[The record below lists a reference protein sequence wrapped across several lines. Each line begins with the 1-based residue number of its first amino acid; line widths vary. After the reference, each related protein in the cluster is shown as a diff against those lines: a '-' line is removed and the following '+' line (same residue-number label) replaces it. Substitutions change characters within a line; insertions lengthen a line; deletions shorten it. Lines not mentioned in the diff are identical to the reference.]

1 MRELFILIAHLLV
14 TLAKLGTRGGLGA
27 VAAESLAVKH
37 QLLIMKRAQRRA
49 PNLTSWD
56 RLVLGVCALLVSPK
70 RLSKMAV
77 ILKPS
82 TLLCFHHALV
92 KRKYRLLY
100 SPRKRRRPGPKGPSK
115 ELIGVVIE
123 MKRRNP
129 RFGCRKIA
137 EQISRAFAVE
147 INKDI
152 VRRILIQHYRPV
164 PGGDGPSW
172 LTVIGHAKDSLWSV
186 DFFRCESILLKS
198 YWVMVVMDVF
208 TRRIIGF
215 GVGLANLDGTVICRM
230 FNRAIA
236 KQTPPR
242 CLSSDHDP
250 LFRFHRWLA
259 NLRVLEVDELKAIP
273 CTPRS
278 HAFVERLI
286 GTVRREYLDRTLFW
300 NQSDLERSSRIARPI
315 TTSIGVTAGWPELR
329 RLNGAACLHRQ
340 WQNLS
345 HIPGGNIAKAYF
357 RPQLPPELE
366 FDTDRRRSR
375 RSLS

>member
-14 TLAKLGTRGGLGA
+14 TLAKLGGRGGLGA
-27 VAAESLAVKH
+27 VVAESLAVKH

-56 RLVLGVCALLVSPK
+56 RLVLGVCALFVSPK

-92 KRKYRLLY
+92 KRKYLLLY
-100 SPRKRRRPGPKGPSK
+100 SPRKCRRPGPKGPSK

-147 INKDI
+147 INKDV

-198 YWVMVVMDVF
+198 YWIMVVMDVF

-215 GVGLANLDGTVICRM
+215 GVAVANLDGTVICRM

-236 KQTPPR
+236 KQKPPR
-242 CLSSDHDP
+242 YLSSDHDP

-259 NLRVLEVDELKAIP
+259 NLRVLEVDEIKAIP

-300 NQSDLERSSRIARPI
+300 NQSDLERKLENYKAYYNQHRCHSGLAGATPAQRS
-315 TTSIGVTAGWPELR
+315 GVP
-329 RLNGAACLHRQ
+329 
-340 WQNLS
+340 
-345 HIPGGNIAKAYF
+345 PPPIAK
-357 RPQLPPELE
+357 LE
-366 FDTDRRRSR
+366 SYSWRQHCKGLFQTPTAA
-375 RSLS
+375 

>member
-14 TLAKLGTRGGLGA
+14 TLAKLGTRGGLRA

-49 PNLTSWD
+49 PSLTSWD

-82 TLLCFHHALV
+82 TLLRFHSVLV
-92 KRKYRLLY
+92 RRKYRLLY
-100 SPRKRRRPGPKGPSK
+100 GPRKRRRPGPKGPSK
-115 ELIGVVIE
+115 ELIGAVIE

-152 VRRILIQHYRPV
+152 VRRILIQHHRPM
-164 PGGDGPSW
+164 PGDGPSW
-172 LTVIGHAKDSLWSV
+172 LTVIGHTKDSLWSV

-215 GVGLANLDGTVICRM
+215 GVAVAKLDGPVICRM

-259 NLRVLEVDELKAIP
+259 NLRVLEVDEIKAIP

-300 NQSDLERSSRIARPI
+300 NQSDLERKL
-315 TTSIGVTAGWPELR
+315 E
-329 RLNGAACLHRQ
+329 NY
-340 WQNLS
+340 
-345 HIPGGNIAKAYF
+345 KAYYNQH
-357 RPQLPPELE
+357 RCHSGLAGATPAERSGMPPPPMAKLE
-366 FDTDRRRSR
+366 SYSWRRHCNG
-375 RSLS
+375 LFQTPTAA

>member
-1 MRELFILIAHLLV
+1 MGEVFTLIAHLLM
-14 TLAKLGTRGGLGA
+14 TLAKLAMPGGLGA

-37 QLLIMKRAQRRA
+37 QLLIMKRARRRA
-49 PNLTSWD
+49 PKLTSWD
-56 RLVLGVCALLVSPK
+56 RLVLGVCTLFVSPK

-77 ILKPS
+77 ILKAS

-92 KRKYRLLY
+92 KRKYHLLY

-115 ELIGVVIE
+115 GLIDAVIE

-137 EQISRAFAVE
+137 EQVSRAFAVE

-186 DFFRCESILLKS
+186 DFLRCESILLKS
-198 YWVMVVMDVF
+198 YWIMVVMDVF

-215 GVGLANLDGTVICRM
+215 GVAPATLDGPVICRM

-236 KQTPPR
+236 KQTPPKY
-242 CLSSDHDP
+242 LSSDNDP
-250 LFRFHRWLA
+250 LFRFYRWRA
-259 NLRVLEVDELKAIP
+259 NLRILEVDEIKTIP
-273 CTPRS
+273 CTPLS
-278 HAFVERLI
+278 HPFVGRLI

-300 NQSDLERSSRIARPI
+300 NRGDLERKLDNYQAYYNQHRCHTGLAGATPAERS
-315 TTSIGVTAGWPELR
+315 GVPAQP
-329 RLNGAACLHRQ
+329 
-340 WQNLS
+340 
-345 HIPGGNIAKAYF
+345 IAK
-357 RPQLPPELE
+357 LE
-366 FDTDRRRSR
+366 SYTWRQHCHGLFQTPTPA
-375 RSLS
+375 

>member
-49 PNLTSWD
+49 PKLTSWD

-137 EQISRAFAVE
+137 EQISKAFAVE

-186 DFFRCESILLKS
+186 DFFRSDGRLHPPHHRLWHRGGESRRYRHLP
-198 YWVMVVMDVF
+198 DVQSRDREED
-208 TRRIIGF
+208 TAA
-215 GVGLANLDGTVICRM
+215 V
-230 FNRAIA
+230 
-236 KQTPPR
+236 
-242 CLSSDHDP
+242 P
-250 LFRFHRWLA
+250 LFRS
-259 NLRVLEVDELKAIP
+259 
-273 CTPRS
+273 RS
-278 HAFVERLI
+278 IV
-286 GTVRREYLDRTLFW
+286 
-300 NQSDLERSSRIARPI
+300 
-315 TTSIGVTAGWPELR
+315 
-329 RLNGAACLHRQ
+329 
-340 WQNLS
+340 
-345 HIPGGNIAKAYF
+345 
-357 RPQLPPELE
+357 
-366 FDTDRRRSR
+366 
-375 RSLS
+375 SLSSVARESSCA

>member
-14 TLAKLGTRGGLGA
+14 TLAKLGARGGLGA

-49 PNLTSWD
+49 PKLTSWD

-115 ELIGVVIE
+115 KLIGAVIE

-137 EQISRAFAVE
+137 EQISRVFAIE
-147 INKDI
+147 INKDV
-152 VRRILIQHYRPV
+152 VRRILLQRYRPV

-172 LTVIGHAKDSLWSV
+172 LTVIGHAKDSLWS
-186 DFFRCESILLKS
+186 ILLKS
-198 YWVMVVMDVF
+198 YWIMIVMDVF
-208 TRRIIGF
+208 TRRI
-215 GVGLANLDGTVICRM
+215 
-230 FNRAIA
+230 
-236 KQTPPR
+236 
-242 CLSSDHDP
+242 
-250 LFRFHRWLA
+250 
-259 NLRVLEVDELKAIP
+259 
-273 CTPRS
+273 
-278 HAFVERLI
+278 
-286 GTVRREYLDRTLFW
+286 
-300 NQSDLERSSRIARPI
+300 
-315 TTSIGVTAGWPELR
+315 
-329 RLNGAACLHRQ
+329 
-340 WQNLS
+340 
-345 HIPGGNIAKAYF
+345 
-357 RPQLPPELE
+357 
-366 FDTDRRRSR
+366 
-375 RSLS
+375 

>member
-1 MRELFILIAHLLV
+1 MREPFILIAHLLV

-56 RLVLGVCALLVSPK
+56 RLVLGGCALFVSPK

-123 MKRRNP
+123 MKRQNP

-137 EQISRAFAVE
+137 EQISRAFPVE

-186 DFFRCESILLKS
+186 DFFRCESMLLKS
-198 YWVMVVMDVF
+198 YWIMVVMDVF

-215 GVGLANLDGTVICRM
+215 SVAAADLDSPIICRM
-230 FNRAIA
+230 FNCAIA
-236 KQTPPR
+236 KRTPPKY
-242 CLSSDHDP
+242 LSSDNDP
-250 LFRFHRWLA
+250 LFGFHRWRA
-259 NLRVLEVDELKAIP
+259 NLRILEVDEIKTIP
-273 CTPRS
+273 FVPSS
-278 HAFVERLI
+278 HPFVERLI

-300 NQSDLERSSRIARPI
+300 NRGDLERKLDNYQAYYNQHRCH
-315 TTSIGVTAGWPELR
+315 TGLAGATPAERSGLP
-329 RLNGAACLHRQ
+329 AQ
-340 WQNLS
+340 
-345 HIPGGNIAKAYF
+345 PIAK
-357 RPQLPPELE
+357 LE
-366 FDTDRRRSR
+366 SYTWWQHCNGLFQTPTAA
-375 RSLS
+375 

>member
-14 TLAKLGTRGGLGA
+14 TLAKLARPGGLGA

-56 RLVLGVCALLVSPK
+56 RLVLGVCALLVSPR

-92 KRKYRLLY
+92 KRKHRLLY

-137 EQISRAFAVE
+137 EQVSRAFAVE

-172 LTVIGHAKDSLWSV
+172 LTIIGHAKDSLWSV
-186 DFFRCESILLKS
+186 YFFRSESIVLKS

-215 GVGLANLDGTVICRM
+215 GVAVANLDGTVICRM
-230 FNRAIA
+230 FNRAIG
-236 KQTPPR
+236 KQRPPQY
-242 CLSSDHDP
+242 LSSDHDP

-259 NLRVLEVDELKAIP
+259 NLRVLEVDEIKAIP

-300 NQSDLERSSRIARPI
+300 NHSDLERKLENYRTYYNLHRCHSGLAGATPAERNGMPPPRIAQLESYSWRQHCNGLFQTP
-315 TTSIGVTAGWPELR
+315 TA
-329 RLNGAACLHRQ
+329 A
-340 WQNLS
+340 
-345 HIPGGNIAKAYF
+345 
-357 RPQLPPELE
+357 
-366 FDTDRRRSR
+366 
-375 RSLS
+375 

>member
-1 MRELFILIAHLLV
+1 V

-49 PNLTSWD
+49 PKFTPWD
-56 RLVLGVCALLVSPK
+56 RLVLGVCALFVSPE

-115 ELIGVVIE
+115 ELIVAVIE

-147 INKDI
+147 INIDV

-164 PGGDGPSW
+164 PGGEGPSW

-186 DFFRCESILLKS
+186 DLFRCESILLKS
-198 YWVMVVMDVF
+198 YWIMVVMDVF

-215 GVGLANLDGTVICRM
+215 GVTVANLDGPVVCRM

-236 KQTPPR
+236 KQTRPR
-242 CLSSDHDP
+242 HLSSDHDP

-259 NLRVLEVDELKAIP
+259 NLRVLEVDEIKAIP

-300 NQSDLERSSRIARPI
+300 NQSDLERKLEEYKAYY
-315 TTSIGVTAGWPELR
+315 
-329 RLNGAACLHRQ
+329 NLHRCHSG
-340 WQNLS
+340 LAGATPAERS
-345 HIPGGNIAKAYF
+345 GISPPAIAKIESYSWRQHCNGLFQTPTAA
-357 RPQLPPELE
+357 
-366 FDTDRRRSR
+366 
-375 RSLS
+375 